1 MTSSPSRFSTLM
13 LREWMQHKRGWLIT
27 LFLPPLLFIAM
38 LPIGEVR
45 GIPLEKH
52 PLVAALLVL
61 CVSTIGVFAITWLSA
76 MFQLSG
82 LARRDVQ
89 DRSIEF
95 WLSLP
100 ASHSESIGATLLSHA
115 LLMPLAGVLVGFA
128 FGGVIGSGL
137 IIKQAGFEG
146 WSSVPWISVFAIG
159 IPLLLRALFGV
170 VLLSLWLLP
179 LMMMIMVASAWLKRW
194 GIPALALTLGV
205 GGAILKEAYG
215 ITFVFDLLDAQFH
228 GAAGALIAEP
238 DLLRDKLQ
246 AMEQTGA
253 MFSPSAW
260 ALGDSLSALQHLV
273 SPHLIGGLVIAAGCF
288 ALLVWKRSRNA

>member
-27 LFLPPLLFIAM
+27 LLLPPLLFLAL
-38 LPIGEVR
+38 LPIGETR
-45 GIPLEKH
+45 GIPVDKH
-52 PLVAALLVL
+52 PLVAGLLIL
-61 CVSTIGVFAITWLSA
+61 GISTLAVFAITWLSA

-100 ASHSESIGATLLSHA
+100 ASHTESIGATLLSHA

-137 IIKQAGFEG
+137 IIKQAGFAG
-146 WSSVPWISVFAIG
+146 WSSVPWVSVFAIG
-159 IPLLLRALFGV
+159 SPLLLRALFGV

-194 GIPALALTLGV
+194 GIPAVALTLGV
-205 GGAILKEAYG
+205 GGAILKEGYG
-215 ITFVFDLLDAQFH
+215 ITFVFDLLEAQFD
-228 GAAGALIAEP
+228 GAARALVADPE
-238 DLLRDKLQ
+238 LLGSKLQ
-246 AMEQTGA
+246 TLERPGG

-260 ALGDSLSALQHLV
+260 ALGDALSALQHLV
-273 SPHLIGGLVIAAGCF
+273 SPHLIGGLIIAAGCF